1 MLTLREG
8 GMLEAGHLRE
18 TAGQLRSH
26 AQSAAQ
32 GALREQLLALAEYY
46 DDMAADIEHP
56 VPPAPA
62 ATALPY

>member
-1 MLTLREG
+1 MLD
-8 GMLEAGHLRE
+8 AGHLRE
-18 TAGQLRSH
+18 TAGQLRNH

-56 VPPAPA
+56 LPLAPVAAAPPA
-62 ATALPY
+62 